1 MRMFLITTLVL
12 IPAFVMG
19 IPYEIPAPKA
29 KVDFQAVCDF
39 HNKEMDKL
47 EENIK
52 KLAKDVDLK
61 SDLYRKL
68 NGSKSVCGVLAY
80 RVLPDC
86 ATKEGINVI
95 NKLDDECAEEKTD
108 IMKSTFQRMI
118 NLDKASSGKDIFR
131 SCKDIAAKGLLKQFK
146 EMQGLISGLCSES
159 QSGSSRRRRSSY
171 GGGYYDPSTVW
182 FQYLLCQE
190 QKITCYFFTQGWNQ
204 VDYGQYYLY
213 QNALDTDVTT
223 PDDATPGVT
232 TDDDF
237 LALALLSGIG
247 TQKYYPNKGYPY
259 PAYPS
264 PAYPSFRR
272 RRESIEDPLRRES
285 IEDKLRRESTEDAL
299 RRESIR
305 RESIEDALRR
315 ESIED
320 TLRRESIEDAL
331 AIIENE
337 EAIDTDIVTCTGN
350 ACD

>member
-39 HNKEMDKL
+39 HNKEIDKL

-52 KLAKDVDLK
+52 KLAEDVDLK
-61 SDLYRKL
+61 SELYGKL
-68 NGSKSVCGVLAY
+68 SEDTSVCGVLAY

-86 ATKEGINVI
+86 ATKEGMNVFS
-95 NKLDDECAEEKTD
+95 KLDDECAEEKTE
-108 IMKSTFQRMI
+108 IMKSTVLRMM
-118 NLDKASSGKDIFR
+118 NLDKAPSGRDIFR

-146 EMQGLISGLCSES
+146 EMQGLISGLCYES

-204 VDYGQYYLY
+204 GDYGQYYLY
-213 QNALDTDVTT
+213 QNALDADVATPDVATPDVTT
-223 PDDATPGVT
+223 D
-232 TDDDF
+232 DDDF

-247 TQKYYPNKGYPY
+247 TQKYYPNKGYP
-259 PAYPS
+259 AYPS

-272 RRESIEDPLRRES
+272 RRE
-285 IEDKLRRESTEDAL
+285 TED
-299 RRESIR
+299 
-305 RESIEDALRR
+305 ED
-315 ESIED
+315 
-320 TLRRESIEDAL
+320 
-331 AIIENE
+331 
-337 EAIDTDIVTCTGN
+337 AIDTDIVTCTGN